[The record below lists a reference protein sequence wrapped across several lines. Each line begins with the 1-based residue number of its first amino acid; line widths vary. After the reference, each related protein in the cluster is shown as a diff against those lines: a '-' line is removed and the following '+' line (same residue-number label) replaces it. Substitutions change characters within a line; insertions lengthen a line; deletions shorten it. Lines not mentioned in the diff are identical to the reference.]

1 MKNNRKIIL
10 LSVIVLIVAVGS
22 ATALAV
28 FSGQTPQTASDISPQ
43 EAEQPVQTQAE
54 TAAPVIRTLQDGE
67 DAEAAPAGTPA
78 TEVPQTRVAAAADGT
93 QTQMTFVK
101 QDPQLDGAMRYFYQD
116 AKGDTYRFDGAGNLV
131 GFEQK
136 DFCFQPTIQSAPAGT
151 QPISQETAV
160 QIAEQHCAAQYGA
173 VFSDYTLDSVHFK
186 QDTGGYYIF
195 FYAMCGP
202 GDFVRCG
209 ECSVSVTFDGDVA
222 WSVMSDAAEQDAFD
236 LTVADNVNK
245 AQIDAFVLQQVQQMY
260 GDKLYDYKTEFY
272 RLTRTDSG
280 YAIEI
285 SICAQLVWSSGDT
298 PVNDFCKSL
307 YYEIA

>member
-1 MKNNRKIIL
+1 MKGENTMKNNRKIIL

-101 QDPQLDGAMRYFYQD
+101 QDPQLDGAMRYLYQD

-136 DFCFQPTIQSAPAGT
+136 DFCFQPVRPRRN
-151 QPISQETAV
+151 TAN
-160 QIAEQHCAAQYGA
+160 
-173 VFSDYTLDSVHFK
+173 L
-186 QDTGGYYIF
+186 
-195 FYAMCGP
+195 
-202 GDFVRCG
+202 
-209 ECSVSVTFDGDVA
+209 
-222 WSVMSDAAEQDAFD
+222 
-236 LTVADNVNK
+236 
-245 AQIDAFVLQQVQQMY
+245 
-260 GDKLYDYKTEFY
+260 
-272 RLTRTDSG
+272 
-280 YAIEI
+280 
-285 SICAQLVWSSGDT
+285 SGDCGADCRAALRGT
-298 PVNDFCKSL
+298 VRRGILRLYAGQRALQAGYRRLLYLLLRHVRSGRFCAVRRML
-307 YYEIA
+307 RLCYVRR